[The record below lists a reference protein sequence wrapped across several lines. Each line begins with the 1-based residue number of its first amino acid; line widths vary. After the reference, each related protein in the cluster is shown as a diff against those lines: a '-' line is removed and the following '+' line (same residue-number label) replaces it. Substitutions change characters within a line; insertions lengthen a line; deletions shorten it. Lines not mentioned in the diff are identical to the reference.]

1 METFPVAI
9 AERDDRRRARA
20 RACGS
25 LFLCQ
30 PRAESKCARVA
41 PRSQTLLP
49 MASKFIVKTSLS
61 E

>member
-1 METFPVAI
+1 MI
-9 AERDDRRRARA
+9 DGGRARA
-20 RACGS
+20 RAVV
-25 LFLCQ
+25 FFCQ

>member
-1 METFPVAI
+1 MI
-9 AERDDRRRARA
+9 GGGRARA
-20 RACGS
+20 RAVVS
-25 LFLCQ
+25 FFCQ